1 MPSNKGGR
9 GKGVSMAWS
18 RARAKYGNKKV
29 AVDGITFD
37 SKKEAQRYT
46 ELKLLEK
53 AGKITSLC
61 RQIEFELIPAQR
73 EMTDQIYTKG
83 PNEGKFKPGKVI
95 ERKCSYVADFVYWDL
110 ENNCMVVEDTKG
122 MRTTEYII
130 KRKLMLYMRG
140 IRIKEV

>member
-1 MPSNKGGR
+1 
-9 GKGVSMAWS
+9 MAWNRS
-18 RARAKYGNKKV
+18 RAKYGNRK
-29 AVDGITFD
+29 AVIDGITFD

-73 EMTDQIYTKG
+73 EITDQIYTKG
-83 PNEGKFKPGKVI
+83 PNKGKFKPGKVI
-95 ERKCSYVADFVYWDL
+95 EHKCSYVADFVYWDL
-110 ENNCMVVEDTKG
+110 EKNCMVVEDTKG
-122 MRTTEYII
+122 VRTTEYII

>member
-1 MPSNKGGR
+1 
-9 GKGVSMAWS
+9 MAWNRS
-18 RARAKYGNKKV
+18 RAKYGNRKV

-83 PNEGKFKPGKVI
+83 PNKGKFKPGKVI
-95 ERKCSYVADFVYWDL
+95 EHKCSYVADFVYWDL
-110 ENNCMVVEDTKG
+110 KNNCMVVEDTKG
-122 MRTTEYII
+122 MRTKEYII

>member
-1 MPSNKGGR
+1 
-9 GKGVSMAWS
+9 MAWNRS
-18 RARAKYGNKKV
+18 RAKYGNRKAV
-29 AVDGITFD
+29 VDGITFD

-83 PNEGKFKPGKVI
+83 PNKGKFKPGKVI
-95 ERKCSYVADFVYWDL
+95 EHKCSYVADFVYWDL
-110 ENNCMVVEDTKG
+110 KNNCMVVEDTKG
-122 MRTTEYII
+122 MRTKEYII